1 MIPNNTVSP
10 KPRSKKH
17 VILRL
22 ARYIFAHKWM
32 VLGAVSLT
40 IASNLLALLGPAL
53 SGYAIDA
60 IGTEAGMADF
70 NQVYFY
76 CFLMLVFYVVSS
88 ALTYVLSILMTKLSQ
103 RISYQMR
110 KDLVDKLLELPVR
123 FFDGHQTGDI
133 ISRLSYDID
142 TITASLSN
150 LSLIHI

>member
-76 CFLMLVFYVVSS
+76 CFHFPSLQIIASCS
-88 ALTYVLSILMTKLSQ
+88 
-103 RISYQMR
+103 RIASR
-110 KDLVDKLLELPVR
+110 IRACWEIESCCR
-123 FFDGHQTGDI
+123 
-133 ISRLSYDID
+133 SRLIGRVIRTNCINTVSMVLYRC
-142 TITASLSN
+142 L
-150 LSLIHI
+150 L

>member
-53 SGYAIDA
+53 SG
-60 IGTEAGMADF
+60 
-70 NQVYFY
+70 
-76 CFLMLVFYVVSS
+76 
-88 ALTYVLSILMTKLSQ
+88 
-103 RISYQMR
+103 
-110 KDLVDKLLELPVR
+110 
-123 FFDGHQTGDI
+123 
-133 ISRLSYDID
+133 
-142 TITASLSN
+142 
-150 LSLIHI
+150 

>member
-1 MIPNNTVSP
+1 
-10 KPRSKKH
+10 
-17 VILRL
+17 
-22 ARYIFAHKWM
+22 
-32 VLGAVSLT
+32 
-40 IASNLLALLGPAL
+40 
-53 SGYAIDA
+53 
-60 IGTEAGMADF
+60 
-70 NQVYFY
+70 
-76 CFLMLVFYVVSS
+76 MLVFYVVSS

-150 LSLIHI
+150 DLLQIAASAITVFGPSL